1 MMRPRQR
8 STCDAGFTLLEM
20 LVALAV
26 LSIAALALVRL
37 DAFTVR
43 STADLNAR
51 MVAQIVAANAAAELL
66 TDPSPPTI
74 GQLQDSVTN
83 GGQLWNVAREVTP
96 TADPSVLRI
105 EIRVTGADGTP
116 ARLTTVRVTG

>member
-1 MMRPRQR
+1 MMRQR
-8 STCDAGFTLLEM
+8 PPAAQAGFTLLEM

-51 MVAQIVAANAAAELL
+51 MVAQIVAANAAADLL

-74 GQLQDSVTN
+74 GQSQASVTN
-83 GGQLWNVAREVTP
+83 GGQLWSVASDVTP

>member
-1 MMRPRQR
+1 MMRQR
-8 STCDAGFTLLEM
+8 PSLAEAGFTLLEM

-26 LSIAALALVRL
+26 LSIAAIALVRL

-43 STADLNAR
+43 STADLNTR
-51 MVAQIVAANAAAELL
+51 MIAQVVAANAAADAL

-74 GQLQDSVTN
+74 GQSQASVTN
-83 GGQLWNVAREVTP
+83 GGQLWTVAQEVTP